1 MENAITQQTTELTHK
16 KGEQNLE
23 VVVVHST
30 WKMGGFNGRKQ
41 TPQSRAS
48 ASSTDDD
55 GAMAKPDEATS
66 DPPPLRGADR
76 FRFGSRPPTGILRS
90 GDRRSSPGPL
100 PRCDLCGSPSPPIYR
115 AAGLH
120 SHIDLHASPSGEREP
135 RRQLWPILELHAH
148 TWLGLGLSFQVQE
161 RLCWTIFFLF
171 YNGLLILRRIR
182 SSSSGNKG
190 FRKEGIW
197 VPVLSRV
204 HDNIRDS

>member
-30 WKMGGFNGRKQ
+30 WKMGDFNGRKQ

-135 RRQLWPILELHAH
+135 RRQLWPILEPRR
-148 TWLGLGLSFQVQE
+148 LGLSFQVQE

-190 FRKEGIW
+190 CRKEGIW